1 MPVHR
6 RAEAV
11 EELTRL
17 AEGRVPGGLSVVGGS
32 RLDVLVESFPG
43 ELATEPVRLAGPAD
57 TGHIG
62 ARHRRVVVA
71 RPARELDSR
80 GRALRQAGDVAVRVA
95 EHRVRDL
102 AVRREAAGEEER
114 PVATVVERRLAEV
127 EDDDA
132 ALVPAC
138 RRAALGGEDPWLR
151 AVLVDRE
158 RRRPQAMLRMGLGVR
173 LGLRLR
179 RLPLRPVPLRSVP
192 VLRLVRRLL
201 VVPKFA
207 KRLQPHAGVRR
218 EAGNQAVDVAAGHH
232 RGLSLGVMALG
243 RMTFGQGAAGEAEG
257 EGESSGD
264 GEQIPLQKDLPTDFA
279 GKIRAR
285 VAGYFAA
292 RGPPLEGDGSG
303 RRAL

>member
-1 MPVHR
+1 M
-6 RAEAV
+6 
-11 EELTRL
+11 
-17 AEGRVPGGLSVVGGS
+17 
-32 RLDVLVESFPG
+32 
-43 ELATEPVRLAGPAD
+43 
-57 TGHIG
+57 
-62 ARHRRVVVA
+62 
-71 RPARELDSR
+71 
-80 GRALRQAGDVAVRVA
+80 RVA

-114 PVATVVERRLAEV
+114 PVAAVVERRLAEV

-132 ALVPAC
+132 ALVPAS
-138 RRAALGGEDPWLR
+138 RGAALGGEDPRLR

-158 RRRPQAMLRMGLGVR
+158 RRRPQAMLRMGLRVR
-173 LGLRLR
+173 LALRVRLR
-179 RLPLRPVPLRSVP
+179 RLPLRPVPLRPVPLRSVP
-192 VLRLVRRLL
+192 VLRPGLRLVRRLL
-201 VVPKFA
+201 VVPKLA
-207 KRLQPHAGVRR
+207 KRPQPHAGVRR
-218 EAGNQAVDVAAGHH
+218 EAGNQAVDVAAGHR

-243 RMTFGQGAAGEAEG
+243 RMTFGQGAAGDAEG

-264 GEQIPLQKDLPTDFA
+264 GEQIPLQKHLPTDFA

>member
-1 MPVHR
+1 
-6 RAEAV
+6 
-11 EELTRL
+11 
-17 AEGRVPGGLSVVGGS
+17 
-32 RLDVLVESFPG
+32 
-43 ELATEPVRLAGPAD
+43 
-57 TGHIG
+57 
-62 ARHRRVVVA
+62 
-71 RPARELDSR
+71 
-80 GRALRQAGDVAVRVA
+80 
-95 EHRVRDL
+95 
-102 AVRREAAGEEER
+102 
-114 PVATVVERRLAEV
+114 
-127 EDDDA
+127 
-132 ALVPAC
+132 
-138 RRAALGGEDPWLR
+138 DPWLR

-173 LGLRLR
+173 LWLRLR
-179 RLPLRPVPLRSVP
+179 RLPLRSVP

-201 VVPKFA
+201 VVPKLA

-257 EGESSGD
+257 EGKSSGD

-292 RGPPLEGDGSG
+292 RGPPFEEMAPAGERSRLELVIARYSRPAMARIWSDDGKL
-303 RRAL
+303 ATWLE